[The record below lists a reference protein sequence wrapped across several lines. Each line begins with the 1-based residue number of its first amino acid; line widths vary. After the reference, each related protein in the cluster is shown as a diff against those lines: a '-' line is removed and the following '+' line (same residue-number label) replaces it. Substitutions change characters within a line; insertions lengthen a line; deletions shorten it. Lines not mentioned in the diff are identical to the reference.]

1 MYSFET
7 GVGGAASEA
16 TMEVILDSGASHNV
30 VPKEWVKHLEW
41 GPAEGPAG
49 FRTADG
55 SWLPNLG
62 TVVSLKSAEGFS
74 FKVRFSVASVKRALL
89 SATQVL
95 KLGHTILLKGSKATI
110 YVKGD
115 RDKALTFEVNGSPKA
130 TFALKGFLRH
140 CRKARL

>member
-1 MYSFET
+1 ML
-7 GVGGAASEA
+7 A
-16 TMEVILDSGASHNV
+16 HNV

-62 TVVSLKSAEGFS
+62 TAVVSLKSAEGFS

-89 SATQVL
+89 SATQSAEAGAHDPLERVESDHPREGGPRQGADL
-95 KLGHTILLKGSKATI
+95 
-110 YVKGD
+110 
-115 RDKALTFEVNGSPKA
+115 
-130 TFALKGFLRH
+130 
-140 CRKARL
+140 

>member
-16 TMEVILDSGASHNV
+16 TMEVIPDSGASHNV

-62 TVVSLKSAEGFS
+62 TAVVSLKSAEGFS
-74 FKVRFSVASVKRALL
+74 FKVRFSVASVEACLAQRHSSAEARAHDPLER
-89 SATQVL
+89 VE
-95 KLGHTILLKGSKATI
+95 GNH
-110 YVKGD
+110 
-115 RDKALTFEVNGSPKA
+115 
-130 TFALKGFLRH
+130 LREG
-140 CRKARL
+140 RSRQSSDL

>member
-1 MYSFET
+1 M
-7 GVGGAASEA
+7 
-16 TMEVILDSGASHNV
+16 
-30 VPKEWVKHLEW
+30 PKEWVKHLEW

-62 TVVSLKSAEGFS
+62 TAVVSLKSAEGFS

-115 RDKALTFEVNGSPKA
+115 RDKALTFKVNGSPKA

-140 CRKARL
+140 CRRARL